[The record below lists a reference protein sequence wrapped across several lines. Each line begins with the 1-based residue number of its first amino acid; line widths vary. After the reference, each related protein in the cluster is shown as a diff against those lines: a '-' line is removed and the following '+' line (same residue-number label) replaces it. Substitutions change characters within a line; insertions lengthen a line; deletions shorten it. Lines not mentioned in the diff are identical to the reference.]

1 MCSSRSGHWTICL
14 FWLVFLDFYIQII
27 CSICHFNCS
36 NILDL
41 RNEKQQD
48 KKYSVSKIAR
58 TSQTSRTF
66 PRTSPWKSPRTSR
79 ISLRTTPVPPFGP
92 LDLPNLPDIWKKGL
106 KNSFSNYRDNSHYLG
121 IRLAP
126 FWWCKLNTLAGVEV
140 FGCFQPMW
148 KLVPAEPPQT
158 SSDLS
163 YGPPRP
169 PRPQGEQLKNSIFL
183 LPKLFP
189 LPRNSLGLFL
199 VMQIE

>member
-1 MCSSRSGHWTICL
+1 MLWWHSKDAFFFCQSAMCSSRSGHWTICL

-148 KLVPAEPPQT
+148 I
-158 SSDLS
+158 
-163 YGPPRP
+163 R
-169 PRPQGEQLKNSIFL
+169 
-183 LPKLFP
+183 
-189 LPRNSLGLFL
+189 LGD
-199 VMQIE
+199 